1 MSENKE
7 SKVLRA
13 GHSSFLIRCV
23 SYHFKE
29 RIEGYLLPP
38 CGGGLRWGV
47 REKGREIAHFGLN
60 FFILLFLGLF
70 LFYPHQAYAHPMGN
84 FSINHYSKIEVDKNG
99 LKLRYIIDLAEIPTF
114 QELGEID
121 TNGDKIT
128 SPEEEK
134 AYLSRKVEEL
144 KNGISLKL
152 NEEPINLKPE
162 SVDMIF
168 IPGAGGLPTI
178 KITVEYSGEFG
189 QAELSELNTARYVDN
204 NYSGRTGWKEII
216 VLGKDGVTIA
226 NSSAPSSDI
235 SNELASYPEDA
246 LSSLPQDVQAAF
258 SFSLEDGQMG
268 IASTDNREVDT
279 GTGVAKTPKDS
290 FAELVT
296 NKKLTPQIILLSL
309 VIAFGLGAFHALS
322 PGHGKTVVAAYLV
335 GSRGTAGHALLLG
348 AVVTLTHTIGVF
360 ALGFVTLFA
369 SKYILPEKL
378 YPWLGFTSGL
388 IILVMGM
395 FLFSKRYRALF
406 SRKGAHVHGH
416 PHSHQH
422 QHSHSHDHEHGH
434 HHHEIPERVT
444 WGGLFALGVSGGII
458 PCPEA
463 LIVLLSAISLQ
474 RVGFGLVLILAF
486 SIGLALVLMAIGLMM
501 VYARRF
507 MERFNDQ
514 ERLMRT
520 LPLISSIVISIL
532 GFAIAVQSLVGGEI
546 LQISFKNIN
555 LSPTLIATLGLG
567 FIFGLKHALDADH
580 IVAVSTIVSEYKSIS
595 KSSLIGTFWGLGHT
609 ASLLLVGLVVILLR
623 LTIPAK
629 LALLMEFGVAVMLVL
644 LGMNIIWKVFHGTRV
659 HVHTHEHHGITHS
672 HLHVH
677 EGRKEEH
684 KHNHLISLGK
694 KPFLVG
700 LVHGVA
706 GSAALMLLVLAT
718 VPTPLAGLI
727 YILIF
732 GIGSVGGML
741 IMSSLIGLPFV
752 LTASRLVPL
761 NERIKAVAGVLSVA
775 FGIFLGWEI
784 GIVEGLFL

>member
-1 MSENKE
+1 
-7 SKVLRA
+7 
-13 GHSSFLIRCV
+13 
-23 SYHFKE
+23 
-29 RIEGYLLPP
+29 
-38 CGGGLRWGV
+38 
-47 REKGREIAHFGLN
+47 
-60 FFILLFLGLF
+60 
-70 LFYPHQAYAHPMGN
+70 
-84 FSINHYSKIEVDKNG
+84 VDKNG

-121 TNGDKIT
+121 TNGDKTI
-128 SPEEEK
+128 SPEEER
-134 AYLSRKVEEL
+134 AYLSRKVEEF
-144 KNGISLKL
+144 KNGLSLKL
-152 NEEPINLKPE
+152 NEKSVDLTPE
-162 SVDMIF
+162 SVYMVF

-189 QAELSELNTARYVDN
+189 QAELTELNTARYIDN

-226 NSSAPSSDI
+226 NSSAPSSDV
-235 SNELASYPEDA
+235 SSELTSYPEDT
-246 LSSLPQDVQAAF
+246 LSSPPQDVQAAF

-268 IASTDNREVDT
+268 IASMDNRGVDT
-279 GTGVAKTPKDS
+279 GRGIAKTPKDS
-290 FAELVT
+290 FTELIS
-296 NKKLTPQIILLSL
+296 KKELTPQIILLSL

-348 AVVTLTHTIGVF
+348 MIVTLTHTIGVF

-388 IILVMGM
+388 IIVVMGM

-406 SRKGAHVHGH
+406 GRNGHDHGH
-416 PHSHQH
+416 AHSHQH

-434 HHHEIPERVT
+434 HHHLIPEKVT

-486 SIGLALVLMAIGLMM
+486 SIGLALVLMTIGLMM

-507 MERFNDQ
+507 IERFNDQ
-514 ERLMRT
+514 GRVISS
-520 LPLISSIVISIL
+520 LPLISSVVIAIL
-532 GFAIAVQSLVGGEI
+532 GFAIAVQSLTSGGI
-546 LQISFKNIN
+546 VQISFENIN

-567 FIFGLKHALDADH
+567 FILGLKHALDADH
-580 IVAVSTIVSEYKSIS
+580 IVAVSTIVSEHKSIS

-609 ASLLLVGLVVILLR
+609 ASLFLIGLVVILLR
-623 LTIPAK
+623 LTIPPK
-629 LALLMEFGVAVMLVL
+629 LALLMEFGVAIMLVL
-644 LGMNIIWKVFHGTRV
+644 LGVNIVWKFFKGSRIHM
-659 HVHTHEHHGITHS
+659 HFHEHDGITHS

-677 EGRKEEH
+677 EGRNEEH
-684 KHNHLISLGK
+684 KHNHLISFGK

-727 YILIF
+727 YILVF
-732 GIGSVGGML
+732 GIGSIGGML

-761 NERIKAVAGVLSVA
+761 NERIKAVAGVMSVA

>member
-1 MSENKE
+1 MRCKLVIARSETTKQ
-7 SKVLRA
+7 SVGKRLLRFA
-13 GHSSFLIRCV
+13 RNDNVIRC
-23 SYHFKE
+23 
-29 RIEGYLLPP
+29 ILLLYLL
-38 CGGGLRWGV
+38 LSS
-47 REKGREIAHFGLN
+47 ALA
-60 FFILLFLGLF
+60 L
-70 LFYPHQAYAHPMGN
+70 AHPMGN

-121 TNGDKIT
+121 TNGDKTT

-144 KNGISLKL
+144 KKGLSLKL
-152 NEEPINLKPE
+152 NEKPVDLMPE
-162 SVDMIF
+162 SADMVF
-168 IPGAGGLPTI
+168 TPGAGGLPTI
-178 KITVEYSGEFG
+178 KITAEYRGEFG
-189 QAELSELNTARYVDN
+189 QSELPELNTVRYVDN

-216 VLGKDGVTIA
+216 VSGKDGVTIA
-226 NSSAPSSDI
+226 NSSASSSDV
-235 SNELASYPEDA
+235 SSELTNYPEDI
-246 LSSLPQDVQAAF
+246 LSSPLQDVQAAF
-258 SFSLEDGQMG
+258 SFSLEDGRTG
-268 IASTDNREVDT
+268 IASMDNREIDT
-279 GTGVAKTPKDS
+279 GRGVAKTPKDS
-290 FAELVT
+290 FTELIA
-296 NKKLTPQIILLSL
+296 KKELTPQIILLSL

-348 AVVTLTHTIGVF
+348 TIVTLTHTIGVF

-388 IILVMGM
+388 IIVVMGM

-406 SRKGAHVHGH
+406 GRNGHVHGH
-416 PHSHQH
+416 AHSHQH
-422 QHSHSHDHEHGH
+422 QHSHSHDHGHGH
-434 HHHEIPERVT
+434 HHHEIPEKVT

-486 SIGLALVLMAIGLMM
+486 SIGLALVVMAIGLMM

-514 ERLMRT
+514 ERLMRS
-520 LPLISSIVISIL
+520 LPLISSVVISIL
-532 GFAIAVQSLVGGEI
+532 GFAIAVQSLVGGGV
-546 LQISFKNIN
+546 LQISFENMN

-567 FIFGLKHALDADH
+567 FILGLKHALDADH
-580 IVAVSTIVSEYKSIS
+580 IVAVSTIVSEHKSIS

-644 LGMNIIWKVFHGTRV
+644 LGANIIWKFFNGTKV
-659 HVHTHEHHGITHS
+659 HIHTHEHHGVTHS

-677 EGRKEEH
+677 EGRNEEH
-684 KHNHLISLGK
+684 KHNHLISFGR

-718 VPTPLAGLI
+718 VPTPLAGLM
-727 YILIF
+727 YILVF
-732 GIGSVGGML
+732 GIGSIGGML

-761 NERIKAVAGVLSVA
+761 NERIKAVAGVMSVA

>member
-1 MSENKE
+1 MCCKLVVSRSETTKQ
-7 SKVLRA
+7 SVGKRLLR
-13 GHSSFLIRCV
+13 FVRNDNVIRC
-23 SYHFKE
+23 
-29 RIEGYLLPP
+29 ILLLYLLLSSAPV
-38 CGGGLRWGV
+38 L
-47 REKGREIAHFGLN
+47 
-60 FFILLFLGLF
+60 
-70 LFYPHQAYAHPMGN
+70 AHPMGN
-84 FSINHYSKIEVDKNG
+84 FSINHYSKIEVDKYG

-121 TNGDKIT
+121 TNGDKTT

-144 KNGISLKL
+144 KKGLSLKL
-152 NEEPINLKPE
+152 NEKPVELMPE
-162 SVDMIF
+162 SVDMVF

-178 KITVEYSGEFG
+178 KITVEYRGDFG
-189 QAELSELNTARYVDN
+189 QAELTELNMVRYIDN

-216 VLGKDGVTIA
+216 VSGKDGVTIT
-226 NSSAPSSDI
+226 NSSAPSSDV
-235 SNELASYPEDA
+235 SSELASYPKDT
-246 LSSLPQDVQAAF
+246 LSSPPQDVQAAF
-258 SFSLEDGQMG
+258 SFSLDNIRTG
-268 IASTDNREVDT
+268 IASMGNQKVDA
-279 GTGVAKTPKDS
+279 GTGLTKTPKDS
-290 FAELVT
+290 FTELIA
-296 NKKLTPQIILLSL
+296 KKELTPQIILLSL

-348 AVVTLTHTIGVF
+348 IIVTLTHTIGVF

-388 IILVMGM
+388 IIVLMGI
-395 FLFSKRYRALF
+395 FLFGKRYRALF
-406 SRKGAHVHGH
+406 GRKSGHDHGH
-416 PHSHQH
+416 TQIHSHPH
-422 QHSHSHDHEHGH
+422 GHDHGHGD
-434 HHHEIPERVT
+434 HHEIPERVT
-444 WGGLFALGVSGGII
+444 WGSLFALGVSGGII

-463 LIVLLSAISLQ
+463 LIVLLSAISLH
-474 RVGFGLVLILAF
+474 RIGFGLVLILAF

-507 MERFNDQ
+507 MERFNDRGKVIQ
-514 ERLMRT
+514 S
-520 LPLISSIVISIL
+520 LPLVSSVVIAIL
-532 GFAIAVQSLVGGEI
+532 GFAIAVQSLISGGIME
-546 LQISFKNIN
+546 ISFENIN

-567 FIFGLKHALDADH
+567 FILGLKHALDADH
-580 IVAVSTIVSEYKSIS
+580 IVAVSTIVSEHKSIF

-629 LALLMEFGVAVMLVL
+629 VALLMEFGVAVMLVL
-644 LGMNIIWKVFHGTRV
+644 LGANIIWKVFHGTRV
-659 HVHTHEHHGITHS
+659 HVHTYEHHGITHS

-684 KHNHLISLGK
+684 KHNHLISFGK

-718 VPTPLAGLI
+718 LPSPLAGLI

-752 LTASRLVPL
+752 LTANRFVPL
-761 NERIKAVAGVLSVA
+761 NERIKAVAGLMSVA